1 MTTSTILFEI
11 DQIVSQL
18 EETYEID
25 VYSRTSLITLTFKK
39 IVLLIQRI
47 IRTNV

>member
-18 EETYEID
+18 EETYEIED
-25 VYSRTSLITLTFKK
+25 ILDALEEYLAVSDE
-39 IVLLIQRI
+39 LL
-47 IRTNV
+47 NE